1 MEEFVEISEKSQ
13 QSSDPSKTS
22 SQQAS
27 TAGRLMLNW
36 ANTQM
41 QYVRLQKKAIQDI
54 ANGRGDTKANVS
66 KILYYGVIQNLWF
79 NAAHTALFALAF
91 SDDDEGER
99 DLLEDEKVLRTVN
112 GSVDSIL
119 RGLGI
124 GGHVVSVLKNFGM
137 DLYDRSG
144 RPYPKYQ
151 DAAWQLIRM
160 TPVVYSKVSRIK
172 QALWQM
178 DSKDRRKE
186 MIDKG
191 FHIDNPAY
199 DAAAKVISATTNV
212 PLDRLLLKVD
222 NIRAAVSSETEV
234 WMKIGLLLGWPEW
247 TLKDKKSKKEKP
259 KWGQAEKSTQ
269 TNSSWGQAT
278 GGYKKESN
286 WGKAVTQ

>member
-1 MEEFVEISEKSQ
+1 
-13 QSSDPSKTS
+13 
-22 SQQAS
+22 
-27 TAGRLMLNW
+27 
-36 ANTQM
+36 
-41 QYVRLQKKAIQDI
+41 
-54 ANGRGDTKANVS
+54 
-66 KILYYGVIQNLWF
+66 
-79 NAAHTALFALAF
+79 
-91 SDDDEGER
+91 
-99 DLLEDEKVLRTVN
+99 
-112 GSVDSIL
+112 
-119 RGLGI
+119 
-124 GGHVVSVLKNFGM
+124 M
-137 DLYDRSG
+137 DLYDRSQ

-160 TPVVYSKVSRIK
+160 TPVVYSKVSRMK

-178 DSKDRRKE
+178 DSKDRRQE

-191 FHIDNPAY
+191 FDIDNPAY
-199 DAAAKVISATTNV
+199 DAAAKVISATTNI

-259 KWGQAEKSTQ
+259 KWGQAKKSTQ
-269 TNSSWGQAT
+269 NDNSWGKAT

>member
-36 ANTQM
+36 ANTKM

-54 ANGRGDTKANVS
+54 ANGRGDTKSNVS

-99 DLLEDEKVLRTVN
+99 DLLENEKVLRTVN

-160 TPVVYSKVSRIK
+160 TPVVYSKVSRVK

-178 DSKDRRKE
+178 DSKDRRQE

-191 FHIDNPAY
+191 FDIDNPAY
-199 DAAAKVISATTNV
+199 DAAAKVISATTNI

-259 KWGQAEKSTQ
+259 KWGQSETSTQ
-269 TNSSWGQAT
+269 NDSSWGKAT